1 MTISEFVAILVDFQ
15 GDLDL
20 MVRGHP
26 FTAEEI
32 GDELD
37 AADPEQAESI
47 VLMKMLDAVR

>member
-1 MTISEFVAILVDFQ
+1 MTITEFVALVAEVH
-15 GDLDL
+15 GDIDL